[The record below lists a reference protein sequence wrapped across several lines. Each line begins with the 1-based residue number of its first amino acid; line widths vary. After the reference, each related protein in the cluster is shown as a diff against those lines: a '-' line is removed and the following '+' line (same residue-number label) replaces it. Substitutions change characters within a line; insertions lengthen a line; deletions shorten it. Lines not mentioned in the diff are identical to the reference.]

1 MSHRLFAVYRGKMS
15 EGISFNDNY
24 ARGVICIGVPLPNA
38 FSLDIKSKQS
48 YNDEQRKLRNRTDLL
63 PGREWYNQQAYRAIA
78 QALGRCIRHSGDF
91 GAIFLMDSRHCD
103 NGGPNDGTPSAHK
116 NLPKWMRKSVQ
127 NLNMS
132 SAPRNPMFNYGSS
145 SKTICG
151 GYGGLKKELQKFFRE
166 AKPFVASQAQSQNEL
181 GPGATNSSA
190 HNGPQFTP
198 PPPGSSR
205 APLSISSSSNSS
217 VVKSVQQIQLS
228 TTSKTNTMSSES
240 DEVIVLDGP
249 PSKNAKGVKVAPKQ
263 NTLMDAFK
271 KQQENEPA
279 AKPTKV
285 AKRST
290 TPTNLKSMFERQ
302 VKTAEDAQKQAAST
316 TEIDLDPNTQSMEVD
331 HQSSATSCSLPM
343 SFTQEMAVTTTQ
355 VQSAMNPT
363 THSFERSPFAQYAYS
378 PPQGATLASQQQI
391 GLASSSASGQ
401 DAATQGSSEADE
413 HLCVIC
419 EDGKKQV
426 VILPCKH
433 MCLCKACADFDKIKE
448 CPMCRTK
455 VESSITVFI

>member
-1 MSHRLFAVYRGKMS
+1 
-15 EGISFNDNY
+15 
-24 ARGVICIGVPLPNA
+24 
-38 FSLDIKSKQS
+38 
-48 YNDEQRKLRNRTDLL
+48 
-63 PGREWYNQQAYRAIA
+63 
-78 QALGRCIRHSGDF
+78 
-91 GAIFLMDSRHCD
+91 
-103 NGGPNDGTPSAHK
+103 
-116 NLPKWMRKSVQ
+116 
-127 NLNMS
+127 
-132 SAPRNPMFNYGSS
+132 
-145 SKTICG
+145 
-151 GYGGLKKELQKFFRE
+151 
-166 AKPFVASQAQSQNEL
+166 
-181 GPGATNSSA
+181 
-190 HNGPQFTP
+190 
-198 PPPGSSR
+198 
-205 APLSISSSSNSS
+205 
-217 VVKSVQQIQLS
+217 
-228 TTSKTNTMSSES
+228 MSSES
-240 DEVIVLDGP
+240 DEVIVLYGP

-285 AKRST
+285 TKRST

-302 VKTAEDAQKQAAST
+302 VKTTEDAHKQAAST

-331 HQSSATSCSLPM
+331 HQSSATSCSLPV
-343 SFTQEMAVTTTQ
+343 SFTQEAVTTTQ